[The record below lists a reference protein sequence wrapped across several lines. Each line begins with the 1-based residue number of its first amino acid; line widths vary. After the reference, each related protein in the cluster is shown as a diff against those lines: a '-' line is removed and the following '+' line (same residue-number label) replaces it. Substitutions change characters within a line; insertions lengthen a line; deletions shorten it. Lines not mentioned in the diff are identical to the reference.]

1 MLYFS
6 AYAYTV
12 FYYLT
17 SVLVPSVSSQQSCS
31 SQSSCQE
38 HSQCMFSDN
47 GAKGTCVCDDFYYPK
62 NSPINNTCVE
72 CPGIGESCKKAQCC
86 NEDCLVC
93 YNDVCM
99 YIYNDFCL
107 GISDSERER
116 FQRVAQCILAVALIL
131 TASILIILFWKACT
145 KRSVMRRRMRHM
157 SIDSYVSLNSI
168 QRMVLLQLQDRPPPY
183 SREYNHPR
191 KFVNEITDPPP
202 SYIEAV
208 GDPNQAE
215 GVSPVFIIGEY
226 PISRTPIQDSAS
238 SPQENNLPSSTS
250 SSSHQSTALL
260 PVTTSNENS
269 TSQMASNAL
278 NPPASSLHDVAS
290 YPSQNRL
297 ERCYNSNSLLTQNTE
312 LYM

>member
-6 AYAYTV
+6 AYVYTL

-17 SVLVPSVSSQQSCS
+17 SVLIPSVSSQQSCS
-31 SQSSCQE
+31 SQSSCQQ
-38 HSQCMFSDN
+38 HSQCMFSEN
-47 GAKGTCVCDDFYYPK
+47 GSKGTCVCDDFYYAP
-62 NSPINNTCVE
+62 NSPSNNTCVE
-72 CPGIGESCKKAQCC
+72 CPEIGQSCKKAQCC

-145 KRSVMRRRMRHM
+145 KRHVLRRRMRHM
-157 SIDSYVSLNSI
+157 SIDSFASLNSI

-191 KFVNEITDPPP
+191 KLVNEITDPPP

-215 GVSPVFIIGEY
+215 GVSPIFIVGEY
-226 PISRTPIQDSAS
+226 PISRTPIQDFAS
-238 SPQENNLPSSTS
+238 PLQENSLSSATS
-250 SSSHQSTALL
+250 SSSHQNTALL
-260 PVTTSNENS
+260 SVTPSNENS
-269 TSQMASNAL
+269 TSQLHIALSPTAS
-278 NPPASSLHDVAS
+278 PLHAVES

-297 ERCYNSNSLLTQNTE
+297 ERCCNSNSFLTLNTE

>member
-6 AYAYTV
+6 AYVYTL

-17 SVLVPSVSSQQSCS
+17 SVLIPSVSSQQSCS
-31 SQSSCQE
+31 SQSSCQQ
-38 HSQCMFSDN
+38 HSQCMFSEN
-47 GAKGTCVCDDFYYPK
+47 GSKGTCVCDDFYYAP
-62 NSPINNTCVE
+62 NSPSNNTCVE
-72 CPGIGESCKKAQCC
+72 CPEIGQSCKKAQCC

-107 GISDSERER
+107 RH
-116 FQRVAQCILAVALIL
+116 VL
-131 TASILIILFWKACT
+131 
-145 KRSVMRRRMRHM
+145 RRRMRHM
-157 SIDSYVSLNSI
+157 SIDSFASLNSI

-191 KFVNEITDPPP
+191 KLVNEITDPPP

-215 GVSPVFIIGEY
+215 GVSPIFIVGEY
-226 PISRTPIQDSAS
+226 PISRTPIQDFAS
-238 SPQENNLPSSTS
+238 PLQENSLSSATS
-250 SSSHQSTALL
+250 SSSHQNTALL
-260 PVTTSNENS
+260 SVTPSNENS
-269 TSQMASNAL
+269 TSQLHIALSPTAS
-278 NPPASSLHDVAS
+278 PLHAVES

-297 ERCYNSNSLLTQNTE
+297 ERCCNSNSFLTLNTE